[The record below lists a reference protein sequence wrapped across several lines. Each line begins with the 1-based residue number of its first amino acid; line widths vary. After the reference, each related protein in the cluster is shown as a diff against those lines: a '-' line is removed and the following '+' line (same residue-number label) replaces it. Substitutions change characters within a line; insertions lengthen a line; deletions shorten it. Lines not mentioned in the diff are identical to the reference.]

1 MFLDLAKDSNANDSH
16 NGASREFGP
25 IRGNCNNLTDI
36 SETRLR
42 QMIQKIIAETI
53 SLPPLSNGH
62 AVSEI
67 ALDRRSKINDNR
79 PLTNYGFYQRHRT
92 EHYFEPTIYQD
103 LLATAVLNKVMN
115 A

>member
-1 MFLDLAKDSNANDSH
+1 MFLDLPDRKLDNSD
-16 NGASREFGP
+16 NGRLSRESVSIKANGHD
-25 IRGNCNNLTDI
+25 LTDI

-53 SLPPLSNGH
+53 NLPPLSNGH

-67 ALDRRSKINDNR
+67 SLDRRSKAADNR
-79 PLTNYGFYQRHRT
+79 PLSNGYQRHRT

-103 LLATAVLNKVMN
+103 LLATAVINKVIN
-115 A
+115 